1 MTGLFDPFALKN
13 LHLKNRIVM
22 APMTRSGSP
31 GGIPG
36 KTVAQYY
43 RRRAEGDVGLI
54 ITEGVGIRRPGS
66 LNDAGSPV
74 LYDDAV
80 EHWARVVEEV
90 HDGGAPITA
99 QLWHV
104 GARPREG
111 FGTLPLGEPD
121 SPSGFAW
128 PGMAVGKPMTEAAI
142 ADTIAAYAEAA
153 RNAVGAG
160 FDAVEIHGAH
170 GYLIDQF
177 FWNATN
183 LRTDSWGG
191 VTLADRTE
199 FAVAVIRAVR
209 DAVGT
214 DMALLLRV
222 SQDKSPDGSIR
233 LANSPQEMESWLAPL
248 VEAGI
253 DMLHCSGMRN
263 WRTEFDGSDLNFAGW
278 AKKLTGL
285 PTISVGSVGLRS
297 PGFEGF
303 TPPASIEDVLRRLD
317 RGDYDLIALGR
328 ALIVDPAWPRKIR
341 EGRLGELRPFSA
353 EALATLE

>member
-1 MTGLFDPFALKN
+1 MTGLFDPFACKN
-13 LHLKNRIVM
+13 LRLRNRIVM

-36 KTVAQYY
+36 KAVGQYY
-43 RRRAEGDVGLI
+43 RRRAEGEVGLI

-66 LNDAGSPV
+66 LNDPGSPV
-74 LYDDAV
+74 LYGAAV
-80 EHWARVVEEV
+80 ENWARVVEEV
-90 HDGGAPITA
+90 HGASAPIAA

-104 GARPREG
+104 GARPREV

-121 SPSGFAW
+121 SPSGLAW
-128 PGMAVGKPMTEAAI
+128 PGMEVGKSMTEATI

-177 FWNATN
+177 FWDATN
-183 LRTDSWGG
+183 LRTDRWGG
-191 VTLADRTE
+191 ATLADRTR

-209 DAVGT
+209 DAIGPDT
-214 DMALLLRV
+214 ALLLRV

-233 LANSPQEMESWLAPL
+233 LANSPQEMESWLAPF
-248 VEAGI
+248 VEAGVDI
-253 DMLHCSGMRN
+253 LHCSGLRN
-263 WRTEFDGSDLNFAGW
+263 WRAEFDGSDLNFAGW

-285 PTISVGSVGLRS
+285 PTISVGSVGLGT
-297 PGFEGF
+297 PGFDGSI
-303 TPPASIEDVLRRLD
+303 PPAPIDDVLRRLD
-317 RGDYDLIALGR
+317 RGDYDLVAVGR
-328 ALIVDPAWPRKIR
+328 ALIADPTWPRKIK
-341 EGRLGELRPFSA
+341 EGRLEDLRSFSA
-353 EALATLE
+353 EALATLD